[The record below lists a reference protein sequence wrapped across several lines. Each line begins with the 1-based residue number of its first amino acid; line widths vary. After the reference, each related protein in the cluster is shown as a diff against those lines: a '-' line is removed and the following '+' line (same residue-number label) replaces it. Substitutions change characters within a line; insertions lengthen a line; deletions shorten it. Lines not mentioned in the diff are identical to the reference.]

1 MKILVKQ
8 TKKMVK
14 LSVFDQKF
22 IILCECGTG
31 FGLEF
36 PSIILVWEKNWTL
49 TFFFGRAQVENKFFF
64 WRIGL
69 VFIFRGFVSF
79 ESW

>member
-36 PSIILVWEKNWTL
+36 PSIILV
-49 TFFFGRAQVENKFFF
+49 
-64 WRIGL
+64 
-69 VFIFRGFVSF
+69 
-79 ESW
+79 